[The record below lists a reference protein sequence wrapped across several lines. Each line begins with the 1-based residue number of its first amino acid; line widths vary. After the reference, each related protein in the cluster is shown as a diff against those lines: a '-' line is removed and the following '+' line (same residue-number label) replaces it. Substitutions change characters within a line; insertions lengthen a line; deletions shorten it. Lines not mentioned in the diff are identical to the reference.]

1 MDLREQGDFDAE
13 GANLIGGYGDFGFR
27 IRGAFQKGSIVVDAD
42 VITLIEAEGLDD
54 LTVDH
59 FLHLYAGDK
68 NPEIILVGTGKNI
81 ASLPKPLTKAL
92 LAKGIEV
99 DFMDT
104 GAAARTYNILVLEKR
119 YVGAVLIAHE

>member
-1 MDLREQGDFDAE
+1 MDLKEQGDFDAE

-27 IRGAFQKGSIVVDAD
+27 VRGAFHKSSIVVDAD
-42 VITLIEAEGLDD
+42 GLTLIDAAALGD

-59 FLHLYAGDK
+59 FLHLFEGDK
-68 NPEIILVGTGKNI
+68 MPEIILVGTGKNI
-81 ASLPKPLTKAL
+81 AALPKSLAKGL

-119 YVGAVLIAHE
+119 YVGAVLVAHE